1 MGIHTEYSV
10 SSSSG
15 IETEGLLELVVSVAE
30 FDGVS
35 VTSGA
40 GTASVT
46 DGEGGFSEIVGL
58 LVFTVVFVVV
68 LSVLTEVES
77 EVLSR
82 SGTPEE
88 RPVLV
93 VLLVLSVQPVT
104 QNREKSKSVARA
116 IERIFRKINFE
127 FFIKN
132 LL

>member
-1 MGIHTEYSV
+1 M

-15 IETEGLLELVVSVAE
+15 IETEGLLELVVLVAE

-35 VTSGA
+35 VTVGA
-40 GTASVT
+40 GAVSVT
-46 DGEGGFSEIVGL
+46 DGAGGVTEIVGL
-58 LVFTVVFVVV
+58 LVVVVFVVVVFVVV
-68 LSVLTEVES
+68 LSVLTVVES

-116 IERIFRKINFE
+116 IERIFRKVNFE
-127 FFIKN
+127 FFIEK
-132 LL
+132 